1 MRRWIWPC
9 HSVTWAVRNPRS
21 QAEASRVSSF
31 PRRLVS
37 VPHLFQG
44 QGATVT
50 ALGPDTTGEKSP
62 GLLSSWLEGN
72 KCALKGLK
80 GAARPPVR
88 TAQYHSH
95 VRRILSWCQRSL
107 RFRIILAIRR
117 QMSHFGYWTGASLE
131 GDHAQDN
138 PHRIIYL

>member
-107 RFRIILAIRR
+107 RFANHLSNPTTDEPLWILDKCKFGGRSCAR
-117 QMSHFGYWTGASLE
+117 Q
-131 GDHAQDN
+131 
-138 PHRIIYL
+138 PP